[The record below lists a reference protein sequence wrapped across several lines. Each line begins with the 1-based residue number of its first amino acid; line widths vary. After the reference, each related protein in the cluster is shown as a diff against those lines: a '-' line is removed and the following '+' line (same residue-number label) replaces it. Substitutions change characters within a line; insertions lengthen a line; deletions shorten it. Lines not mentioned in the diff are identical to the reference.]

1 MPLSL
6 SAAIRD
12 QPLKDLSPRGSPFC
26 LVIGINSAVPLI
38 AAYPEPLISL
48 ARVMAPS
55 FSVLVTLTGIGTVR
69 EVVETSSLKPK
80 LSV

>member
-1 MPLSL
+1 M
-6 SAAIRD
+6 
-12 QPLKDLSPRGSPFC
+12 
-26 LVIGINSAVPLI
+26 IGINSSVPLI

-69 EVVETSSLKPK
+69 EVVVTSSLNPR